1 MVQYYVAP
9 IRPLAWEFPYAAG
22 AALKRRRR
30 KKTESK
36 KLKLLLF
43 SYDITAY
50 LEKSRETTEKLLLE
64 FPGSSVV

>member
-9 IRPLAWEFPYAAG
+9 IRPLAWEFPYAVG
-22 AALKRRRR
+22 AALKRRR